1 MRYRDYIEQCNRHE
15 LADFVPLMY
24 GEHKLGYLRKSFAE
38 TISAWEALF
47 TLTPDRVELTAR
59 GDGIDD
65 RSRPWNRMLREL
77 VEQGALGYLTG
88 EPYPVTPAGRDQT
101 LFVIDRAA
109 APLFGVRA
117 FGQHINGFVR
127 TADGLRLWVGKR
139 AADRRNF
146 PGKLD
151 HLVAGGLPYAVSL
164 AANLVKECWEEAG
177 IPAELARCAMPTGAV
192 TYVAESSRGLKPDT
206 LYCYDLELPADFQP
220 RCTDGEVEAFE
231 LWPIDKVMETL
242 LAGPSFKLNC
252 NLVIIDFLIRHG
264 YIAPDHEDYLYLVNG
279 LHPALP

>member
-1 MRYRDYIEQCNRHE
+1 VKYRDYIDQCNRHE
-15 LADFVPLMY
+15 LADFIPLTF
-24 GEHKLGYLRKSFAE
+24 GQHKLGYLRKPFAR
-38 TISAWEALF
+38 TIAAWDDLF
-47 TLTPDRVELTAR
+47 RVTATKVELIAR
-59 GDGIDD
+59 GDAIDE
-65 RSRPWNRMLREL
+65 RSRPWNQMLQEL
-77 VEQGALGYLTG
+77 VTQGVLEYLTG

-127 TADGLRLWVGKR
+127 AADGLQLWVGKR
-139 AADRRNF
+139 SADRRNF

-164 AANLVKECWEEAG
+164 EANLVKECWEEAG
-177 IPAELARCAMPTGAV
+177 IPADLARRAVPTGVV

-206 LYCYDLELPADFQP
+206 LFCYDLELPAGFKP
-220 RCTDGEVEAFE
+220 HCTDGEVEAFE
-231 LWPIDKVMETL
+231 LWPLEQVMKVL
-242 LAGPSFKLNC
+242 QIGPSFKLNC

-264 YIAPDHEDYLYLVNG
+264 YISPDHEDYLYLVNG
-279 LHPALP
+279 LHPPLP